1 LAQIRSAVPEIL
13 DSQTKKN
20 KRKQKI
26 KLEQRCF
33 PNINRTQAVE
43 IDLEVDRYGHIG
55 TIGWYD
61 NRTIN

>member
-1 LAQIRSAVPEIL
+1 LIHKQKK
-13 DSQTKKN
+13 TKEN
-20 KRKQKI
+20 KKI

-43 IDLEVDRYGHIG
+43 IDLEVDRNGHTG